1 MTHADS
7 SLVTESLPGAPAPE
21 GNRIGRSPA
30 QALTRIIAIR
40 LGGVL
45 LILLAISLLT
55 YSLMYLAPGDLVKNL
70 IGNRPATP
78 DTIAA
83 VRAQYRL
90 DDPFLTRYLDWL
102 GSALRGDFGES
113 IRLQQ
118 PVSTVITSRLGLTVA
133 LAMLSF
139 LVAAITAIPLGIL
152 SASRAGTSVDRF
164 GSALALLG
172 LSAPSFALAILL
184 LFLFAYL
191 IPLFPAFG
199 GGKSP
204 LDTLWHLVL
213 PAVSLAAGIGAIL
226 MRMTRAAVLREL
238 ESDAITFARA
248 RGLSEREVQGVALRG
263 AAIPIV
269 TGAGLILT
277 FIIGGTIIVETVFA
291 LPGLGSLLQESV
303 LFKDLPVVQAVTLL
317 IAAAI
322 AIITI
327 LVDLSYLLFDPRV
340 RARELGQ

>member
-1 MTHADS
+1 MSFETITLERRGRVGLVTLNRPKALNALCAQ
-7 SLVTESLPGAPAPE
+7 LVTELE
-21 GNRIGRSPA
+21 
-30 QALTRIIAIR
+30 
-40 LGGVL
+40 
-45 LILLAISLLT
+45 
-55 YSLMYLAPGDLVKNL
+55 
-70 IGNRPATP
+70 
-78 DTIAA
+78 
-83 VRAQYRL
+83 
-90 DDPFLTRYLDWL
+90 
-102 GSALRGDFGES
+102 SALNELEAD
-113 IRLQQ
+113 
-118 PVSTVITSRLGLTVA
+118 
-133 LAMLSF
+133 
-139 LVAAITAIPLGIL
+139 
-152 SASRAGTSVDRF
+152 
-164 GSALALLG
+164 
-172 LSAPSFALAILL
+172 
-184 LFLFAYL
+184 
-191 IPLFPAFG
+191 
-199 GGKSP
+199 
-204 LDTLWHLVL
+204 
-213 PAVSLAAGIGAIL
+213 AGIGAIL